1 MSARDA
7 RRDSDRVGD
16 AATRTELRL
25 HDSRTVRVTLLAV
38 GTSSLVIGVVGIFVP
53 VLPTTPFVLL
63 AAGCYARG
71 SERFHRW
78 LTGSRLFGPTIREW
92 ELHHSIRYRT
102 KLYAIAMMA
111 ASLGASIVFFVEPPW
126 LKAALAAF
134 GVALAV
140 WMYRIPSR
148 DAPDRRAR

>member
-1 MSARDA
+1 VSARDSGGGA
-7 RRDSDRVGD
+7 EV
-16 AATRTELRL
+16 RTELRL
-25 HDSRTVRVTLLAV
+25 HDSRTVRMTLLAV

-63 AAGCYARG
+63 AAGCYARA
-71 SERFHRW
+71 SERFHGW
-78 LTGSRLFGPTIREW
+78 LLGSRLFGPTIREW
-92 ELHHSIRYRT
+92 ELHRSIRHRT

-111 ASLGASIVFFVEPPW
+111 ASLGASIVFFVEPVW

-134 GVALAV
+134 GLVLAA

-148 DAPDRRAR
+148 DAPRRSAR